1 MISHIKLEQFKKVT
15 NFETDLDDINVLVGA
30 NNSGKSSVLQGIQF
44 TIMAEV
50 VRRNLGGTTV
60 AQDSLLYLP
69 SSDFSVLRHGSP
81 YTNYSGYTSTLSLTS
96 DSETNGVNDSF
107 QITLSKGRNYGNI
120 SISAVGNNKFR
131 QQVTSYKELYSA
143 YTPGLAGIPLSE
155 RLVSPA
161 VLRNAAAN
169 GDANLYL
176 RNILYYVAVKKELAK
191 LNQYIQTKLYP

>member
-69 SSDFSVLRHGSP
+69 
-81 YTNYSGYTSTLSLTS
+81 
-96 DSETNGVNDSF
+96 
-107 QITLSKGRNYGNI
+107 
-120 SISAVGNNKFR
+120 
-131 QQVTSYKELYSA
+131 
-143 YTPGLAGIPLSE
+143 
-155 RLVSPA
+155 
-161 VLRNAAAN
+161 
-169 GDANLYL
+169 
-176 RNILYYVAVKKELAK
+176 
-191 LNQYIQTKLYP
+191 